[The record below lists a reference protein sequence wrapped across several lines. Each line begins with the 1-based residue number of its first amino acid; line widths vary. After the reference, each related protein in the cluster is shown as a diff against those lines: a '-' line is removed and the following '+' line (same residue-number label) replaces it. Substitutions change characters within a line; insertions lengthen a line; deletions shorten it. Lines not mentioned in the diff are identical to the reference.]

1 MYNGQVLRKLIAEAG
16 LTKKQFEEQVFQGKS
31 TGLYHVETATS
42 VTCNTLERM
51 RDVLKCSMDD
61 FFTTPEW
68 ATKKTGEVI
77 GSNNVLSNVRINN
90 SKMETQYLKELIQE
104 KDKRIKTLENYIK
117 LLESKDKKDYIQTK
131 ISAY

>member
-104 KDKRIKTLENYIK
+104 KDKRINTLENYIK
-117 LLESKDKKDYIQTK
+117 LLESKDKGLN
-131 ISAY
+131 SNEN

>member
-61 FFTTPEW
+61 FFTTPDW

-104 KDKRIKTLENYIK
+104 KDKRINTLENYIK
-117 LLESKDKKDYIQTK
+117 LLESKDKKD
-131 ISAY
+131 

>member
-77 GSNNVLSNVRINN
+77 GSNNVLSNDRINN

-104 KDKRIKTLENYIK
+104 KDKRINTLENYIK
-117 LLESKDKKDYIQTK
+117 LLESKDKKD
-131 ISAY
+131 

>member
-1 MYNGQVLRKLIAEAG
+1 MYNGQVLRKLISEAG

-77 GSNNVLSNVRINN
+77 GSNNVLSNVKINN

-104 KDKRIKTLENYIK
+104 KDKRINTLENYIK
-117 LLESKDKKDYIQTK
+117 LLESKDKKD
-131 ISAY
+131 

>member
-1 MYNGQVLRKLIAEAG
+1 MYIGQVLRKLIAEAG

-104 KDKRIKTLENYIK
+104 KDKRINTLENYIK
-117 LLESKDKKDYIQTK
+117 LLESKDKKD
-131 ISAY
+131 

>member
-104 KDKRIKTLENYIK
+104 KDKRINTLENYIK
-117 LLESKDKKDYIQTK
+117 LLENKDKKD
-131 ISAY
+131 

>member
-104 KDKRIKTLENYIK
+104 KDKRINTLENYIK
-117 LLESKDKKDYIQTK
+117 LLESKDNKD
-131 ISAY
+131 

>member
-104 KDKRIKTLENYIK
+104 KNKRINTLENYIK
-117 LLESKDKKDYIQTK
+117 LLESKDKKD
-131 ISAY
+131 

>member
-68 ATKKTGEVI
+68 ATKMTGEVI

-104 KDKRIKTLENYIK
+104 KDKRINTLENYIK
-117 LLESKDKKDYIQTK
+117 LLESKDKKD
-131 ISAY
+131 

>member
-1 MYNGQVLRKLIAEAG
+1 MYNGQVLRKLIVEAG

-77 GSNNVLSNVRINN
+77 GSNNVLSNVKINN

-117 LLESKDKKDYIQTK
+117 LLESKDKKD
-131 ISAY
+131 

>member
-1 MYNGQVLRKLIAEAG
+1 MYNGQVLRKLIAEAV

-104 KDKRIKTLENYIK
+104 KDKRINTLENYIK
-117 LLESKDKKDYIQTK
+117 LLESKDKKD
-131 ISAY
+131 

>member
-104 KDKRIKTLENYIK
+104 KDKRINTLENYIK
-117 LLESKDKKDYIQTK
+117 LLESKKKD
-131 ISAY
+131 

>member
-77 GSNNVLSNVRINN
+77 GSNNVLSNVKINN
-90 SKMETQYLKELIQE
+90 RKMETQYLKELIQE
-104 KDKRIKTLENYIK
+104 KDKRINTLENYIK
-117 LLESKDKKDYIQTK
+117 LLESKDKKD
-131 ISAY
+131 

>member
-68 ATKKTGEVI
+68 AKKKTGEVI

-104 KDKRIKTLENYIK
+104 KDKRINTLENYIK
-117 LLESKDKKDYIQTK
+117 LLESKDKKD
-131 ISAY
+131 

>member
-104 KDKRIKTLENYIK
+104 KDKRINTLENYIK
-117 LLESKDKKDYIQTK
+117 LLENKEKKD
-131 ISAY
+131 

>member
-104 KDKRIKTLENYIK
+104 KDKRINTLENYIK
-117 LLESKDKKDYIQTK
+117 LLESKEKKD
-131 ISAY
+131 

>member
-104 KDKRIKTLENYIK
+104 KDKRINTLENYIK
-117 LLESKDKKDYIQTK
+117 LLESKDKK
-131 ISAY
+131 

>member
-68 ATKKTGEVI
+68 ATKKTREVI

-104 KDKRIKTLENYIK
+104 KDKRINTLENYIK
-117 LLESKDKKDYIQTK
+117 LLESKDKKD
-131 ISAY
+131 

>member
-1 MYNGQVLRKLIAEAG
+1 MYNGQVLRKLIEEAG

-104 KDKRIKTLENYIK
+104 KDKRINTLENYIK
-117 LLESKDKKDYIQTK
+117 LLESKDKKD
-131 ISAY
+131 

>member
-1 MYNGQVLRKLIAEAG
+1 MYNGQVLRRLIAQAG

-31 TGLYHVETATS
+31 TGLYHVEMAKS

-68 ATKKTGEVI
+68 AVKKTGEVI
-77 GSNNVLSNVRINN
+77 GSNNVLSNVKINDN
-90 SKMETQYLKELIQE
+90 MMENQYLKELIQE
-104 KDKRIKTLENYIK
+104 KDKRISTLENYIK
-117 LLESKDKKDYIQTK
+117 LLEEKDKKD
-131 ISAY
+131 

>member
-1 MYNGQVLRKLIAEAG
+1 MYNGQVLRKLITEAG

-104 KDKRIKTLENYIK
+104 KDKRINTLENYIK
-117 LLESKDKKDYIQTK
+117 LLESKDKKD
-131 ISAY
+131 

>member
-104 KDKRIKTLENYIK
+104 KDKRINTLENYIK
-117 LLESKDKKDYIQTK
+117 LLESKVKKD
-131 ISAY
+131 

>member
-51 RDVLKCSMDD
+51 RYVLKCSMDD

-104 KDKRIKTLENYIK
+104 KDKRINTLENYIK
-117 LLESKDKKDYIQTK
+117 LLESKEKKD
-131 ISAY
+131 

>member
-1 MYNGQVLRKLIAEAG
+1 MYNGQVLRKLIVEAG

-117 LLESKDKKDYIQTK
+117 LLESKDKKD
-131 ISAY
+131 

>member
-104 KDKRIKTLENYIK
+104 KDKRINTLENYIK
-117 LLESKDKKDYIQTK
+117 LLEIGR
-131 ISAY
+131 AHV

>member
-16 LTKKQFEEQVFQGKS
+16 LTKKQFEDQVFQGKS

-104 KDKRIKTLENYIK
+104 KDKRINTLENYIK
-117 LLESKDKKDYIQTK
+117 LLESKEKKD
-131 ISAY
+131 

>member
-51 RDVLKCSMDD
+51 RDALKCSMDD

-104 KDKRIKTLENYIK
+104 KDKRINTLENYIK
-117 LLESKDKKDYIQTK
+117 LLESKDKKD
-131 ISAY
+131 

>member
-77 GSNNVLSNVRINN
+77 GSNNVLSNVKINN

-104 KDKRIKTLENYIK
+104 KDKRINTLENYIK
-117 LLESKDKKDYIQTK
+117 LLESKGKKD
-131 ISAY
+131 

>member
-104 KDKRIKTLENYIK
+104 KDKRINTCLLYTSDAADDPTLV
-117 LLESKDKKDYIQTK
+117 
-131 ISAY
+131 

>member
-1 MYNGQVLRKLIAEAG
+1 MDNGQVLRKLIAEAG

-104 KDKRIKTLENYIK
+104 KDKRINTLENYIK
-117 LLESKDKKDYIQTK
+117 LLESKDKKD
-131 ISAY
+131 

>member
-68 ATKKTGEVI
+68 TTKKTGEVI

-104 KDKRIKTLENYIK
+104 KDKRINTLENYIK
-117 LLESKDKKDYIQTK
+117 LLESKDKKD
-131 ISAY
+131 

>member
-1 MYNGQVLRKLIAEAG
+1 MYNGQVLRKLIADAG

-104 KDKRIKTLENYIK
+104 KDKRINTLENYIK
-117 LLESKDKKDYIQTK
+117 LLESKDKKD
-131 ISAY
+131 

>member
-77 GSNNVLSNVRINN
+77 GPNNVLSNVRINN

-104 KDKRIKTLENYIK
+104 KDKRINTLENYIK
-117 LLESKDKKDYIQTK
+117 LLESKKKD
-131 ISAY
+131 

>member
-77 GSNNVLSNVRINN
+77 GSNNVLSNVRISN

-104 KDKRIKTLENYIK
+104 KDKRINTLENYIK
-117 LLESKDKKDYIQTK
+117 LLESKDKKD
-131 ISAY
+131 

>member
-104 KDKRIKTLENYIK
+104 KDKRINTLENYIK
-117 LLESKDKKDYIQTK
+117 LLESKDKK
-131 ISAY
+131 A